1 MTRVPRSAVVVL
13 GSLMVMAGGV
23 LVTRPFASL
32 TVLLLLVSTGCI
44 LSGLGELTSGSGTDG
59 RIARIAGAAWIGVG
73 IGILLWPG
81 LGLRGLALVVAVAL
95 VVSGMTR
102 LVGTRRGTED
112 QRRAAVLLGLASVI
126 LGVVALAWPDIT
138 LLVVAVVFGIRLIVF
153 GVVQVREAVGGP
165 DAEHGR
171 PGTVGRR
178 AGTLGARWAGTVGA
192 AFALVV
198 ALAVAAMSIRL
209 NAGVARPD
217 AFYTPPAVVPD
228 EPGQLLRSEP
238 FTRVVPDGARMWRV
252 LYTTTRADGVPAVA
266 SALIAA
272 PLEAAPGPRPVIAW
286 SHGTTGVAESCAPS
300 LLPTGIES
308 GSPNAIDQVLANGW
322 VMVSTDYTGLG
333 TAGPHGYLVGEQ
345 AGRAVL
351 DAVRA
356 ARHLAELE
364 LEDRTVV
371 WGHSQGGGGALWT
384 GVLASTYA
392 PDTNVIG
399 VAALSPASDLPALVE
414 NVGVVRGGDIFA
426 SYVITGYA
434 QTYPDVRF
442 TDYVRPTAQLQVREI
457 ASRCLT
463 SEALVSAIQT
473 FLFDGPIWAMDPG
486 TGPTARRLAEN
497 VPLGHIAAPLLVAQG
512 DVDPLVLP
520 SAQAAFVRARC
531 DAGEPVDYR
540 TYPGEDHISVV
551 ESDSPLIPELVAWTQ
566 DRLAGRPPTPTC
578 GP

>member
-1 MTRVPRSAVVVL
+1 MARIPRWAALAL
-13 GSLMVMAGGV
+13 GILMVIAGV
-23 LVTRPFASL
+23 ILVTRPFASL
-32 TVLLLLVSTGCI
+32 GVLILLVSLGSV
-44 LSGLGELTSGSGTDG
+44 LSGLGELTSGHPVDRRLAVVVGV
-59 RIARIAGAAWIGVG
+59 AWIGVG
-73 IGILLWPG
+73 VGILLWPG
-81 LGLRGLALVVAVAL
+81 LGLRGLAFVVAVAL
-95 VVSGMTR
+95 IVSGIVR
-102 LVGTRRGTED
+102 LVGALRGTED
-112 QRRAAVLLGLASVI
+112 QRLAAVLLGVASLI

-138 LLVVAVVFGIRLIVF
+138 LLVVAVVFGVWL
-153 GVVQVREAVGGP
+153 VVSGLSRIG
-165 DAEHGR
+165 DALRSADGAAPRR
-171 PGTVGRR
+171 PGRLR
-178 AGTLGARWAGTVGA
+178 RWARTAGA
-192 AFALVV
+192 ALALVV
-198 ALAVAAMSIRL
+198 AVAVAMVSVRI
-209 NAGVARPD
+209 NEGVATPD
-217 AFYTPPAVVPD
+217 AFYAAPAEVP
-228 EPGQLLRSEP
+228 EQPGQLLRSEP
-238 FTRVVPDGARMWRV
+238 FTRVVPDGARMWRI

-272 PLEAAPGPRPVIAW
+272 PVDPPPGPRPVIAW

-333 TAGPHGYLVGEQ
+333 TAGPHAYLVGEQ

-356 ARHLAELE
+356 VHQLAELD

-399 VAALSPASDLPALVE
+399 VAALSPASDLPGLVG
-414 NVGVVRGGDIFA
+414 NLATIPGGDIFA
-426 SYVITGYA
+426 SYVITGYSE
-434 QTYPDVRF
+434 TYPDVRF

-473 FLFDGPIWAMDPG
+473 FLFDGPIWAMDPR
-486 TGPTARRLAEN
+486 TGPAAKRLAEN

-512 DVDPLVLP
+512 EVDPLVLP
-520 SAQAAFVRARC
+520 FAQAAFVQARC

-551 ESDSPLIPELVAWTQ
+551 APDSPLIPELVAWTQ

-578 GP
+578 GT

>member
-1 MTRVPRSAVVVL
+1 MSRIARWATLALGVL
-13 GSLMVMAGGV
+13 LVIAGII

-32 TVLLLLVSTGCI
+32 GVLVLLVSLGFV
-44 LSGLGELTSGSGTDG
+44 LSGLGELASAPPVDRRLAIVVGV
-59 RIARIAGAAWIGVG
+59 AWVGVG
-73 IGILLWPG
+73 VGILLWPG
-81 LGLRGLALVVAVAL
+81 LGLRGLAFVVAIAL
-95 VVSGMTR
+95 IAIGLSR
-102 LVGTRRGTED
+102 LLRALRGTQD
-112 QRRAAVLLGLASVI
+112 QRSAAALLGLASVI

-138 LLVVAVVFGIRLIVF
+138 LLVVAVVFGVWLIASGLTRIGDAARGADGAAPRAAGRL
-153 GVVQVREAVGGP
+153 R
-165 DAEHGR
+165 
-171 PGTVGRR
+171 
-178 AGTLGARWAGTVGA
+178 RWARTAGA
-192 AFALVV
+192 ALALVV
-198 ALAVAAMSIRL
+198 AVAVAMVSVRI
-209 NAGVARPD
+209 NEGVATPD
-217 AFYTPPAVVPD
+217 AFYAAPAEVPG

-238 FTRVVPDGARMWRV
+238 FTRVVPDGARMWRI

-272 PLEAAPGPRPVIAW
+272 PVDAPPGPRPVIAW
-286 SHGTTGVAESCAPS
+286 SHGTTGVAQSCAPS

-308 GSPNAIDQVLANGW
+308 GSPNAIEQVLANGW

-333 TAGPHGYLVGEQ
+333 TAGPHAYLVGEQ

-356 ARHLAELE
+356 AHQLAELD

-414 NVGVVRGGDIFA
+414 NLGVVRGGDIFA
-426 SYVITGYA
+426 SYVITGYSE
-434 QTYPDVRF
+434 TYPDVRF

-473 FLFDGPIWAMDPG
+473 FLFDGPIWAMDPM
-486 TGPTARRLAEN
+486 TGPAAKRLAEN

-512 DVDPLVLP
+512 EVDPLVLP
-520 SAQAAFVRARC
+520 SAQAAFVQARC

-540 TYPGEDHISVV
+540 TYAGEDHISVV
-551 ESDSPLIPELVAWTQ
+551 ESDSPLIPELVAWTR
-566 DRLAGRPPTPTC
+566 DRLAGRPPTATC
-578 GP
+578 GA